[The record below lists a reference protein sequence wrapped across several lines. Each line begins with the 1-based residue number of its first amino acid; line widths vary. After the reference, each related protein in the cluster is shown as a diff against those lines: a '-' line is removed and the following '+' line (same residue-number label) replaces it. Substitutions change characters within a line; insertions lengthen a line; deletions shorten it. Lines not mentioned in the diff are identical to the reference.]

1 MSERPGEGAAE
12 RDDAEPL
19 STATI
24 RRTWWPLAVSWLFMT
39 SEMVIT
45 TAVVARLA
53 MPEVNLAAWGIVFA
67 ISTVIQ
73 APAVMLL
80 PTSTALSTDGPTY
93 LRLRRM
99 AFGVL
104 AFLTAVHA
112 LLAFTPLY
120 RLVVEGLIGA
130 PAEVVDVARVGLAL
144 MIPWSFGTGYRRF
157 LQGVL
162 IRFGHSR
169 VVIWGTMVRLGT
181 VVVVLTLGYATARFP
196 GVVVAATAII
206 LGVLGEM
213 AYTQARV
220 IGVVRERL
228 HPVPL
233 TGRKMT
239 LRRFFAFYS
248 PLVLMTVLTMLVQT
262 LVTVVL
268 GRMPQPLES
277 LAVWPVIFGFL
288 MLWQSPGIAY
298 TEVVI
303 SLLGEPRAERA
314 LGRFT
319 LALAVGTTLGLTI
332 VTVTPLARLWFL
344 HVAGLS
350 PGLASLAEGALWLG
364 LLVPALRVLHSWFQG
379 AIMYS
384 ERTRGIMESVLL
396 FLVVAV
402 AILLA
407 GVVWGRVTGIYVGMT
422 AFVVSLLVQVGWL
435 RHRARPT
442 LRTSG
447 A

>member
-1 MSERPGEGAAE
+1 
-12 RDDAEPL
+12 
-19 STATI
+19 
-24 RRTWWPLAVSWLFMT
+24 MT
-39 SEMVIT
+39 SELVIT
-45 TAVVARLA
+45 TAVIARLA
-53 MPEVNLAAWGIVFA
+53 LPEVNLAAWGIVFA

-93 LRLRRM
+93 ARLRAM
-99 AFGVL
+99 SLGVL
-104 AFLTAVHA
+104 AFLTTVH
-112 LLAFTPLY
+112 LVLTFTPLY
-120 RLVVEGLIGA
+120 GVVMEGMIGA
-130 PAEVVDVARVGLAL
+130 PPEVVAVGRLGLAM

-169 VVIWGTMVRLGT
+169 VVIWGTMVRLST
-181 VVVVLTLGYATARFP
+181 VVVVLGLGYLTQLAS
-196 GVVVAATAII
+196 GVAVAATAII
-206 LGVLGEM
+206 LGVLAEM
-213 AYTQARV
+213 AYTQVRV
-220 IGVVRERL
+220 IPVVNERL
-228 HPVPL
+228 RPL
-233 TGRKMT
+233 PLRGGVMT
-239 LRRFFAFYS
+239 LRRFLDFYS

-277 LAVWPVIFGFL
+277 LAVWPVVFGFL

-303 SLLGEPRAERA
+303 SLLGERRAVDV
-314 LGRFT
+314 LWRFT
-319 LALAVGTTLGLTI
+319 LMLAVATTAGLTI
-332 VTVTPLARLWFL
+332 VTATPLAHLWFV

-350 PGLASLAEGALWLG
+350 ENIAELAERALWLG

-402 AILLA
+402 ALLLA
-407 GVVWGRVTGIYVGMT
+407 GVLWGHVAGIYVGMI
-422 AFVVSLLVQVGWL
+422 AFVVSLLAQVGWL
-435 RHRARPT
+435 RHRARPVV
-442 LRTSG
+442 RPRG